1 MIRQHNIAKSAF
13 DCVDTRDKQYG
24 QDKANKKSYGALAHK
39 LPMLIMQNGMA
50 QATGFLWAKGSNEH
64 LKLMDDL
71 AQVIRAGAY
80 DFPHPSTNDLGE
92 NGKALHRHILESNI
106 QQLTHLTRIALDAS
120 GALRRYVQG
129 VMHIDATGEEQGN
142 QSEKEN

>member
-1 MIRQHNIAKSAF
+1 MSMIRQHNIAKSAF

-64 LKLMDDL
+64 LKLMDD
-71 AQVIRAGAY
+71 RALTTS
-80 DFPHPSTNDLGE
+80 PTPVPMILVKM
-92 NGKALHRHILESNI
+92 GK
-106 QQLTHLTRIALDAS
+106 
-120 GALRRYVQG
+120 RYTA
-129 VMHIDATGEEQGN
+129 IF
-142 QSEKEN
+142 